1 MVRRLIADF
10 KSGARDTMDVWMEKQ
25 GHSFLVRYMAVR
37 DRKGRFIGTMECVQQ
52 MDAIK
57 KHFVKG

>member
-1 MVRRLIADF
+1 
-10 KSGARDTMDVWMEKQ
+10 
-25 GHSFLVRYMAVR
+25 MAVR